1 MMEPDQL
8 GGHMAGSSWER
19 RFFSTTTGRI
29 LALLRR
35 RRQTVDDLAG
45 ALTLSDNAV
54 RNQLYTL
61 ERDGLVAIDGTRRGP
76 GKPAWLYRLS
86 PEADRLFPKP
96 YAVILDHLLGV
107 LSERMTAEEIDAAL
121 VEVGQRMAAGIPA
134 QTGGVEARLP
144 SVIDAFASIGGLAEV
159 EATDGCVAIQGY
171 DCPLARTVPEHPNAC
186 RVLES
191 MLETALGEPVT
202 EECDK
207 SDPPRCRFVLAPDA
221 VSS

>member
-1 MMEPDQL
+1 
-8 GGHMAGSSWER
+8 MAGGSWER

-35 RRQTVDDLAG
+35 RKQTVDDLAG
-45 ALTLSDNAV
+45 ALTLSNNAV

-96 YAVILDHLLGV
+96 YAAMLDQLLDV
-107 LSERMTAEEIDAAL
+107 LSERMTAEEIDDAL
-121 VEVGQRMAAGIPA
+121 VEVGRRMAASIPA
-134 QTGGVEARLP
+134 QSGEVAARLP
-144 SVIDAFASIGGLAEV
+144 AVIEAFTSIGGLAEID
-159 EATDGCVAIQGY
+159 TSGDCLAIQGY
-171 DCPLARTVPEHPNAC
+171 DCPLSRTVGHHPNAC
-186 RVLES
+186 RVPQA
-191 MLETALGEPVT
+191 MLETALGRPVI

-207 SDPPRCRFVLAPDA
+207 SDPPRCRFVIAPEA
-221 VSS
+221 EAS